1 MSIQIE
7 NISKYFGST
16 QVLRDISLDIPSG
29 EMMALLGPSGS
40 GKTTLLRIIAG
51 LEQQSRGHL
60 KFHERDVSRLH
71 AKDRQVGFVFQHY
84 ALFRHMSVFD
94 NVAFGLT
101 VLPRKQRPSAN
112 EIKHKVMKLLEMV
125 QLSHLAQRFP
135 AQLSGGQKQ
144 RVALARALAVEPQ
157 ILLLDEPFGALDAQ
171 VRMELRRWLR
181 QLHEELKFT
190 SVFVTHD
197 QEEAM
202 EVADKIVVMSQGH
215 IEQVGTPEQIWH
227 TPETR
232 FVLEFMGEVNHLS
245 GVIKGSQLLIDKY
258 SFGLQHTPIEQG
270 AVDVFMRPW
279 EISLAQ
285 QSDSFHQLPVK
296 IIEAGPR
303 GHFWQLTVQ
312 PLGWGQLPISVV
324 WQSGANIPVRGE
336 HYFLGTKQLRIY
348 QDNNQVMLRELAC
361 SA

>member
-1 MSIQIE
+1 MA
-7 NISKYFGST
+7 YT
-16 QVLRDISLDIPSG
+16 RD
-29 EMMALLGPSGS
+29 A
-40 GKTTLLRIIAG
+40 
-51 LEQQSRGHL
+51 
-60 KFHERDVSRLH
+60 FC
-71 AKDRQVGFVFQHY
+71 
-84 ALFRHMSVFD
+84 FRVY
-94 NVAFGLT
+94 
-101 VLPRKQRPSAN
+101 
-112 EIKHKVMKLLEMV
+112 
-125 QLSHLAQRFP
+125 
-135 AQLSGGQKQ
+135 
-144 RVALARALAVEPQ
+144 
-157 ILLLDEPFGALDAQ
+157 
-171 VRMELRRWLR
+171 
-181 QLHEELKFT
+181 
-190 SVFVTHD
+190 
-197 QEEAM
+197 
-202 EVADKIVVMSQGH
+202 
-215 IEQVGTPEQIWH
+215 
-227 TPETR
+227 
-232 FVLEFMGEVNHLS
+232 GEVNHLS

-258 SFGLQHTPIEQG
+258 SFGLQHTIEQG